1 MRLGEVHRGDGGDQ
15 VEKRLRQNKGHNLAP
30 FTSTS
35 LHRWP
40 SILECTTRHNGHPWT
55 RTLPAALAGVENRP
69 LRPCKHWYRHLN
81 QHGYHTYI
89 SLSRF
94 LSLSHCCLIAV
105 SLLSV
110 ALARCSRFALA
121 LLSRCS
127 LAALLLLSRCSR
139 AALSLLSRC
148 SCAALSLLSRCSL
161 AALAALS
168 LLSCC
173 SCIALLSLSFL
184 SFLSLKLTDLVSL
197 FHACH

>member
-1 MRLGEVHRGDGGDQ
+1 MRLGEVHRGDGGGQ

-30 FTSTS
+30 FASTS
-35 LHRWP
+35 RCPTPLHHWL
-40 SILECTTRHNGHPWT
+40 SILEHTTRHDGHPWT

-69 LRPCKHWYRHLN
+69 LRPCKHWYHHLN
-81 QHGYHTYI
+81 RHGYHTYI

-94 LSLSHCCLIAV
+94 LSLSHCCLVAV
-105 SLLSV
+105 SSLSV

-127 LAALLLLSRCSR
+127 LAAL
-139 AALSLLSRC
+139 A
-148 SCAALSLLSRCSL
+148 LLSRCSL

-173 SCIALLSLSFL
+173 SRVALTLLSRCS
-184 SFLSLKLTDLVSL
+184 LVSL
-197 FHACH
+197 IPLIPLIEAY